1 MSRSQLNTLLDKY
14 MDLNRCRQILEQR
27 KASAAA
33 QGASACGSAGAAA
46 DAAVRD
52 GAGDEGAGAGS
63 GWLGGGH
70 EGVKAAGPPAA
81 TAGRDVGGM
90 GMAVGKE
97 FERIFGGLFR
107 GKGAAGAGDVAGTS
121 AAAQGQG
128 PGGVQDRCV

>member
-33 QGASACGSAGAAA
+33 QGASTSDSAGAAA
-46 DAAVRD
+46 DTAARV
-52 GAGDEGAGAGS
+52 GEGDEGAG
-63 GWLGGGH
+63 WLGGRH
-70 EGVKAAGPPAA
+70 EGVTAGGAAA
-81 TAGRDVGGM
+81 TAGRDVGSM

-107 GKGAAGAGDVAGTS
+107 GKGAAGAGDAAGAS
-121 AAAQGQG
+121 VAAQGQG
-128 PGGVQDRCV
+128 PGGGQDRCM